1 MAITVDAFS
10 QAFPTI
16 AHSVKASHIA
26 ALLGLVDVL
35 EIPRG
40 HVLIEENKPSDT
52 FYMLLDGSL
61 EISINAD
68 GQPLSLGK
76 VAKGGCVGEMTLL
89 DNEPS
94 PVTVTAESDSTVLAL
109 SEEHFLKLDKQDPSA
124 GTGLLRS
131 LSHIMADR
139 IRTATDTITPLLD
152 TVEVASSH
160 DETKGMLVNAYAN
173 LFGLGGKS

>member
-16 AHSVKASHIA
+16 AHSVKASHIS

-35 EIPRG
+35 EISRG
-40 HVLIEENKPSDT
+40 HVLIEENKSSDT

-61 EISINAD
+61 DISINAD
-68 GQPLSLGK
+68 GQSLSLGK

-94 PVTVTAESDSTVLAL
+94 PVTVTADTDSTVLAL
-109 SEEHFLKLDKQDPSA
+109 SEARFLQLDKQDPAA
-124 GTGLLRS
+124 GMGLLRS

-152 TVEVASSH
+152 TVEVTSDH
-160 DETKGMLVNAYAN
+160 NETKGRLVNAYAN
-173 LFGLGGKS
+173 LFGLGDKL